1 VAVKAYFQRMGGV
14 RSILSAACL
23 SMVLSVTSA
32 VPAQAITPNAP
43 KPSTTIAA
51 PMAGEQFRLTGELPD
66 PDVRKVFLQVK
77 DSSADW
83 RNLYTQSTTTGMYN
97 FLARITK
104 NTYFRV
110 ASPATGSGPLVYTD
124 SLYVPVA
131 RQAVAAWISRG
142 CGSDNRCGGTA
153 FASGYVRPVRENRV
167 VLLQVLSGSTWK
179 IAARGRTDS
188 VGNFRMPFSISGWS
202 QWTSRRFRIV
212 AGSYNL
218 SANVLSSGI
227 SFMPGPTIIG
237 RNVLRVE
244 VDGGVFPAAKGRDHK
259 GFATLSRNGSVLINR
274 ARLDKFSVRGSSTA
288 KFAKKPYNLRFEDT
302 PGVDVFGM
310 KPDTSWTLL
319 AMFIDQSFVRDK
331 TALDLG
337 RKLAA
342 TGSGMTWSPDS
353 EYVEMFVNSQYKG
366 AYLLT
371 EKVKIDG
378 DRVDTGK
385 NTGMIMEVDG
395 RNVSDPT
402 LGFRAPH
409 GLVFAFKEPD
419 KYDRK
424 PDGSYD
430 TEGVTPGKLSAIRS
444 KVSAVE
450 SVLYT
455 SKRYA
460 YWDNVID
467 PVSAVDFYLHMEFL
481 KDNDSDFWRSK
492 YFSWDMVKDPANR
505 LRDGRLHFGP
515 VWDFDRGAGNQTGT
529 SPGATYV
536 RSPIGWNANGKGIG
550 YDDRATYTTHWY
562 VQMWKVPAFRAL
574 LKSRWDA
581 LRTHF
586 YQAWSLEVARNKS
599 LLGVGAY
606 NDRARWAREP
616 KWYIAKGPTYNHE
629 AQYVATWMK
638 RRYIWM
644 NSQLD

>member
-1 VAVKAYFQRMGGV
+1 MPGEKFYLSGQVPAGSVARTVYLQRLESGTW
-14 RSILSAACL
+14 RN
-23 SMVLSVTSA
+23 VTSLS
-32 VPAQAITPNAP
+32 
-43 KPSTTIAA
+43 STS
-51 PMAGEQFRLTGELPD
+51 G
-66 PDVRKVFLQVK
+66 
-77 DSSADW
+77 
-83 RNLYTQSTTTGMYN
+83 NYN
-97 FLARITK
+97 FLQRITK
-104 NTYFRV
+104 STYYRV
-110 ASPATGSGPLVYTD
+110 SSPGVAGAETVRSASRLVG
-124 SLYVPVA
+124 VA
-131 RQAVAAWISRG
+131 KQGVALWITRG

-153 FASGYVRPVRENRV
+153 FAAGYVRPVRDQRLV
-167 VLLQVLSGSTWK
+167 VLQILSGSSWK
-179 IAARGRTDS
+179 KVVQGRTDAA
-188 VGNFRMPFSISGWS
+188 GNFRMPFSIAGWS
-202 QWTSRRFRIV
+202 QWTSRRFRVI
-212 AGSYNL
+212 AGGYAL
-218 SANVLSSGI
+218 STTATSPGI
-227 SFMPGPTIIG
+227 SFMPGPTILG
-237 RNVLRVE
+237 RNVLRVD
-244 VDGGVFPAAKGRDHK
+244 VDGGTFPLLKGPDYR
-259 GFATLSRNGSVLINR
+259 GFATLSRDGSVLINR
-274 ARLDKFSVRGSSTA
+274 ARLDKFGVRGSSTV
-288 KFAKKPYNLRFEDT
+288 KFAKKPYNLRFET
-302 PGVDVFGM
+302 KPSADVFGM

-319 AMFIDQSFVRDK
+319 AMFVDQSFVRDK

-342 TGSGMTWSPDS
+342 TGRGMTWASDS
-353 EYVEMFVNSQYKG
+353 EYVEMFVNSEYKG
-366 AYLLT
+366 AYLMA

-409 GLVFAFKEPD
+409 GQVFAFKEPD
-419 KYDRK
+419 HYDRK
-424 PDGSYD
+424 SDGSYN
-430 TEGVTPGKLSAIRS
+430 TEGVTPGKLSAVRS
-444 KVSAVE
+444 KIYAVE

-455 SKRYA
+455 SKRDA
-460 YWDNVID
+460 NWANVIE

-492 YFSWDMVKDPANR
+492 YFSWDMVKDPANP

-562 VQMWKVPAFRAL
+562 VQLWKVPAFRAL
-574 LKSRWDA
+574 LKARWDVVKPYFA
-581 LRTHF
+581 E
-586 YQAWSLEVARNKS
+586 AWSVEVARNKA

-638 RRYIWM
+638 QRYVWM